1 MYWDL
6 LFDQLTRKKLGTE
19 RLNVMHFHETL
30 NRIMNQLFLMSV
42 NQDLLKILMEFN
54 EKNSPEYKF
63 YLHGEV
69 YPIIHVSISNSSI
82 PVNEPTTR
90 GGVYFSDKFAYK
102 MNGTIEN
109 LSVIPLL
116 TKKMLGPNTEFG
128 ELKTTTQ
135 IESNGKLI
143 NLEIFTNLTNSV
155 QTPDSIELS
164 MIIIKLE
171 SV

>member
-1 MYWDL
+1 
-6 LFDQLTRKKLGTE
+6 
-19 RLNVMHFHETL
+19 
-30 NRIMNQLFLMSV
+30 MSV
-42 NQDLLKILMEFN
+42 NLDLLEILMKFI
-54 EKNSPEYKF
+54 EKNSPEYLL
-63 YLHGEV
+63 YLNGDIF
-69 YPIIHVSISNSSI
+69 PITCVSITNSPI

-90 GGVYFSDKFAYK
+90 GGVYFSEKFAYK
-102 MNGTIEN
+102 MKCVIED

-116 TKKMLGPNTEFG
+116 TKKMLGPNTEFV
-128 ELKTTTQ
+128 ELKISTQ
-135 IESNGKLI
+135 IESDGKPM

>member
-1 MYWDL
+1 
-6 LFDQLTRKKLGTE
+6 
-19 RLNVMHFHETL
+19 
-30 NRIMNQLFLMSV
+30 MSI
-42 NQDLLKILMEFN
+42 NPNLLKILMNFN
-54 EKNSPEYKF
+54 EKNSPEYKL
-63 YLHGEV
+63 YLQDEI
-69 YPIIHVSISNSSI
+69 YSMTSVSILNSPI

-102 MNGTIEN
+102 MNGVIKD

-128 ELKTTTQ
+128 ELKITTQ
-135 IESNGKLI
+135 IESDGKPL

-155 QTPDSIELS
+155 QTPNFIELS
-164 MIIIKLE
+164 MIIVKLE